1 MSKGRMHGDYRSRG
15 DDSGKK
21 GTMISIVI
29 PVFNEEGSLSELY
42 RRITV
47 VMKYMH
53 LPYELIFV
61 DDGSTDRSLEIML
74 ELSEKDKDVKI
85 IQLSR
90 NFGHQLAIIAGI
102 DYARGEAV
110 IMMDSD
116 LQHPPEIIE
125 KLIEKWHEGNDVVY
139 TCRDQ
144 TQDASLFK
152 NFTAQCF
159 YMLVNYL
166 AEVNISTGTADF
178 RLLDRRVV
186 ESLRTF
192 EERSIFLR
200 GLINWVG
207 YRQASISYRA
217 DARYSG
223 KSKYSFLRMLRFA
236 THGITS
242 FSSIPLYVSAFL
254 GILISFCSFIYGT
267 MIIYARLF
275 TNRLVE
281 GWTSVMVVLLFLGG
295 IHLITLGVQGIYLGQ
310 VYKEVKRRP
319 RYLIRR
325 VYGTGQ

>member
-1 MSKGRMHGDYRSRG
+1 
-15 DDSGKK
+15 
-21 GTMISIVI
+21 MISIVI
-29 PVFNEEGSLSELY
+29 PVFNEEGSLPELY
-42 RRITV
+42 RRIAV
-47 VMKYMH
+47 VMEYMH

-61 DDGSTDRSLEIML
+61 DDGSTDRSMEIML

-102 DYARGEAV
+102 DHARGEAV

-116 LQHPPEIIE
+116 LQHPPELIE
-125 KLIEKWHEGNDVVY
+125 KLIEKWYEGNDVVY

-144 TQDASLFK
+144 TQDAGLLK

-159 YMLVNYL
+159 YTLVKYL

-200 GLINWVG
+200 GIINWVG
-207 YRQASISYRA
+207 YRQTSISYRA

-223 KSKYSFLRMLRFA
+223 ESKYSFLRMLRFA
-236 THGITS
+236 IDGITS
-242 FSSIPLYVSAFL
+242 FSSVPLYISAFL
-254 GILISFCSFIYGT
+254 GILISLFSFIYGT
-267 MIIYARLF
+267 LIIYARLF
-275 TNRLVE
+275 TDRLVE
-281 GWTSVMVVLLFLGG
+281 GWTSVMVVILFLGG
-295 IHLITLGVQGIYLGQ
+295 IHLITQGIQGIYLGQ
-310 VYKEVKRRP
+310 VYREVKGRP

>member
-1 MSKGRMHGDYRSRG
+1 
-15 DDSGKK
+15 
-21 GTMISIVI
+21 MISIVV
-29 PVFNEEGSLSELY
+29 PVYNEEGNLPELY
-42 RRITV
+42 HRITA
-47 VMKYMH
+47 VMKHMR
-53 LPYELIFV
+53 LPFELIFV
-61 DDGSTDRSLEIML
+61 DDGSTDRSLDTML
-74 ELSEKDKDVKI
+74 RLSEKDKNVKI

-102 DYARGEAV
+102 DHAHGEAV

-116 LQHPPEIIE
+116 LQHPPELIE
-125 KLIEKWHEGNDVVY
+125 KLVEKWYEGNDVVY

-144 TQDASLFK
+144 TQDAGLLK

-159 YMLVNYL
+159 YTLVNYL

-200 GLINWVG
+200 GIINWVG

-223 KSKYSFLRMLRFA
+223 ESKYSFLKMLRFA
-236 THGITS
+236 IDGITS
-242 FSSIPLYVSAFL
+242 FSSVPLYLSAFL
-254 GILISFCSFIYGT
+254 GILISLFSFIYGT
-267 MIIYARLF
+267 LIIYARLF
-275 TNRLVE
+275 TDRLVE
-281 GWTSVMVVLLFLGG
+281 GWTSVMVVILFLGG
-295 IHLITLGVQGIYLGQ
+295 IHLITQGIQGIYLGQ
-310 VYKEVKRRP
+310 VYKEVKGRP

-325 VYGTGQ
+325 VYGTDQ